1 MGHALHGGIQALHW
15 SYVMSD
21 SEADEN
27 TCLMSSESTSQLCEN
42 NSDPTTMERDL
53 DEQTNE
59 DIERLNRLRRR
70 RQQTDNDADGT
81 SRSNRQSESNSNED
95 EEYDEEEEL
104 KYGFKSVMM
113 LIIPVSV
120 CLFVVVATVVSVTY
134 YSRSSGQYLIYTPF
148 HEQEGIST
156 AEKAGHAFLN
166 AIIVIGVVLG
176 MTVILV
182 ILYLKKCYKIIAG
195 WLILSSLLLLFF
207 FSFIYIQEL
216 LQVYNIAMD
225 YFTLSIIIW
234 NFGVVGMVCIHWK
247 GPLFLQQIYLILVSA
262 LMALVFIKY
271 LPDWTTWFIL
281 GAISIYDLFAV
292 LCPNGPLQILVRT
305 AQERNEPIF
314 PALIYSSTIM
324 WGIGMANENEP
335 GKPTEEEQNDEAF
348 DQVSDQGDGPSPRE
362 ASNAVSAL
370 AGESRVNNRNDRN
383 EEEEEKGVK
392 LGLGDFIFYSVL
404 VGKASSYGDWNTTI
418 ACYVAIL
425 IGLCLTLLLLMIF
438 KRALPALPI
447 SIAFGLVFNFA
458 TSELVKPFT
467 DELASKQV
475 FI

>member
-1 MGHALHGGIQALHW
+1 
-15 SYVMSD
+15 MSD

-27 TCLMSSESTSQLCEN
+27 TCLMSSESTSQLCPTGD
-42 NSDPTTMERDL
+42 SDTPMERDL

-59 DIERLNRLRRR
+59 EIERLERLRRR
-70 RQQTDNDADGT
+70 KRPEGNDDGQSSSQDND
-81 SRSNRQSESNSNED
+81 RPNSNAD
-95 EEYDEEEEL
+95 DDEYDEEEEL

-113 LIIPVSV
+113 LIVPVSL
-120 CLFVVVATVVSVTY
+120 CLFVVVATVTSVTY
-134 YSRSSGQYLIYTPF
+134 YSQSSGQYLIYTPF
-148 HEQEGIST
+148 HEQKGISK

-176 MTVILV
+176 MTILLV
-182 ILYLKKCYKIIAG
+182 ILYMKKCYKIIAG

-207 FSFIYIQEL
+207 FSFIYIQEI

-225 YFTLSIIIW
+225 YFTLSLIVW

-247 GPLFLQQIYLILVSA
+247 GPLLLQQIYLILVSA

-335 GKPTEEEQNDEAF
+335 GRTTEEPVNTEAF
-348 DQVSDQGDGPSPRE
+348 DQVSDEGDGPSRSE
-362 ASNAVSAL
+362 ASHAVSAL
-370 AGESRVNNRNDRN
+370 AGQDRESNRNYED
-383 EEEEEKGVK
+383 EEKGVK

>member
-1 MGHALHGGIQALHW
+1 MIN
-15 SYVMSD
+15 SSD
-21 SEADEN
+21 EEGADEN
-27 TCLMSSESTSQLCEN
+27 TCLMSSQSTSRLCDMDSE
-42 NSDPTTMERDL
+42 TLEDL
-53 DEQTNE
+53 DEQTNNE
-59 DIERLNRLRRR
+59 IGKQNNLRKRKKQR
-70 RQQTDNDADGT
+70 KDNTEGST
-81 SRSNRQSESNSNED
+81 SAQDNEED
-95 EEYDEEEEL
+95 EEENENPNNENEEDSEYDEEEEL

-113 LIIPVSV
+113 LIVPVSV

-134 YSRSSGQYLIYTPF
+134 YARSSGTYLIYTPF
-148 HEQEGIST
+148 HEDDGIT
-156 AEKAGHAFLN
+156 KVEKAGHAFLN
-166 AIIVIGVVLG
+166 ALIVIAIVLG
-176 MTVILV
+176 MTIVLV
-182 ILYLKKCYKIIAG
+182 ILYIKKCYKVIGG
-195 WLILSSLLLLFF
+195 WLLLSSLLLLFF

-225 YFTLSIIIW
+225 YFTLALIVW
-234 NFGVVGMVCIHWK
+234 NFGIVGMICIHWK
-247 GPLFLQQIYLILVSA
+247 GPLLLQQIYLILVSA

-281 GAISIYDLFAV
+281 VAISIYDLFAV

-314 PALIYSSTIM
+314 PALIYSSTVM
-324 WGIGMANENEP
+324 WGIGMANENQP
-335 GKPTEEEQNDEAF
+335 GTSGEGALFE
-348 DQVSDQGDGPSPRE
+348 QVSIEGDGPPHNE
-362 ASNAVSAL
+362 ACEAANAL
-370 AGESRVNNRNDRN
+370 AAQDERQGNNAN
-383 EEEEEKGVK
+383 EADEDEEKGVK

-458 TSELVKPFT
+458 TSELVKPFS
-467 DELASKQV
+467 DELASQQV